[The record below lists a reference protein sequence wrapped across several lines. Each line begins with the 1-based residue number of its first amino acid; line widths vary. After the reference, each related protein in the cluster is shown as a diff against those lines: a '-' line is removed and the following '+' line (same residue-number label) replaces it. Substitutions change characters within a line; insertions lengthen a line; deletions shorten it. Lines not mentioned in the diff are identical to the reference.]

1 MDMVEVAEVDAAE
14 VRATWGQSSP
24 ESMSRDKFVV
34 QSPALEPLESFR
46 RRTFQAHVHYSI

>member
-1 MDMVEVAEVDAAE
+1 MVEVAEVDAAE